1 MPLSKPTIGFI
12 SDEAGLASMERHAPN
27 KDGKGPFCLAE
38 QFSSDVAS
46 RLTMDYSGEQVAAGS
61 IAVFSICGY
70 IYYDRAPWYFST
82 RNFIQDIKTADEN
95 PAISAHLLYIDTPG
109 GEAFGL
115 PEAFETIRSL
125 KKPVYAFV
133 DSMAASAG
141 YYFAAGAKKIYAGS
155 IFSNIGC
162 IGAMAEMYDDTEY
175 DKNMG
180 FRRIVLR
187 SAYSPLKNKMAEDV
201 VEGHPEEYI
210 RERLDPLAE
219 KFILD
224 VRSARPD
231 IKEDSDALKG
241 KIYFAAV
248 AQGEGLIDGVM
259 KLDEVLDEI
268 AADCKLPQNDEIY
281 SIIL

>member
-1 MPLSKPTIGFI
+1 
-12 SDEAGLASMERHAPN
+12 MERYAP
-27 KDGKGPFCLAE
+27 KEEGKGLFCLAE
-38 QFSSDVAS
+38 QFSSDIWS
-46 RLTMDYSGEQVAAGS
+46 RLTTDYSGEQVAAGS
-61 IAVFSICGY
+61 IAAYLICGY
-70 IYYDRAPWYFST
+70 VYYDRAPWYFST
-82 RNFIQDIKTADEN
+82 RKFIQDIKEADEN

-125 KKPVYAFV
+125 SKPVYAFV

-180 FRRIVLR
+180 FRKIVLR
-187 SAYSPLKNKMAEDV
+187 SVYSPLKNKMAEDV
-201 VEGHPEEYI
+201 IDGHPEEYI

-219 KFILD
+219 KFIGD
-224 VRSARPD
+224 VRSVRPN

-259 KLDEVLDEI
+259 KLDEVLEEI
-268 AADCKLPQNDEIY
+268 ADECKLPKNDEIY

>member
-1 MPLSKPTIGFI
+1 MPSTQTTIGFI
-12 SDEAGLASMERHAPN
+12 SDEAGLASMERYAP
-27 KDGKGPFCLAE
+27 KEKKGGLFCLAE

-46 RLTMDYSGEQVAAGS
+46 RLTMDYSGEQVTAGS
-61 IAVFSICGY
+61 IAAFLICGY
-70 IYYDRAPWYFST
+70 VYYDHAPWYFST
-82 RNFIQDIKTADEN
+82 RNFIEDIKAADEN

-125 KKPVYAFV
+125 TKPVYAFV

-162 IGAMAEMYDDTEY
+162 IGAMAEMVDDTEWQ
-175 DKNMG
+175 KQCG
-180 FRRIVLR
+180 LKTISIR
-187 SAYSPLKNKMAEDV
+187 STYSPLKNKMAEDV
-201 VEGHPEEYI
+201 LEGHPEEYI

-219 KFILD
+219 KFISD